1 MTEFVQVISAEQV
14 AVKACGRACLDMN
27 PLTLPVIPVA
37 PPVSL
42 SALMREHPEIVFQ
55 REWLE
60 AMDAGETVH

>member
-1 MTEFVQVISAEQV
+1 MSEFVQVISNQEAAIQ
-14 AVKACGRACLDMN
+14 ACGRACPDMH

-42 SALMREHPEIVFQ
+42 AALMRAHPDMVFQ

-60 AMDAGETVH
+60 AMDASETIH

>member
-1 MTEFVQVISAEQV
+1 MTEFVQVISAQEV
-14 AVKACGRACLDMN
+14 PVKACGRACLDMH

-42 SALMREHPEIVFQ
+42 AALMREHPDLVFQ